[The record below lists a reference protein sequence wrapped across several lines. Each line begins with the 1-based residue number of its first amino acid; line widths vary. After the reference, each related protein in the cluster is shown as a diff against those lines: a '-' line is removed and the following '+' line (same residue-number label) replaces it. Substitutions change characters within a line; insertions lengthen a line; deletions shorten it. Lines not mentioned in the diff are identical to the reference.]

1 MIKKIIII
9 YLFVFVIFAQSSFQG
24 LDTWAQA
31 NAVSLS
37 GSGYIMPFR
46 NDFRNA
52 AMLVDSN
59 RFFSADAVSYP
70 AGISGQSLRVNSKI
84 KGHFLGFKI
93 SRTGYGI
100 FSQRNMENEKTGEY
114 SASDVHFQIGYA
126 KATQSGKIIV
136 GANSGLFISNI
147 QSYNAKAI
155 TLSPA
160 VIFNSRI
167 AKLGL
172 SFHNYGKLY
181 RSYTNNKENL
191 PTVRVVSISRNLPNT
206 GLELEVDHIFLS
218 QVNKEIV
225 RISGLLELKSGLFIK
240 SGLSSNRFDQQIDN
254 PTIRNLISDLG
265 FGIAYATDDFII
277 DLGTYSYGP
286 GGHIIGFG
294 ISSKF

>member
-1 MIKKIIII
+1 M
-9 YLFVFVIFAQSSFQG
+9 Q
-24 LDTWAQA
+24 
-31 NAVSLS
+31 LS
-37 GSGYIMPFR
+37 I
-46 NDFRNA
+46 
-52 AMLVDSN
+52 
-59 RFFSADAVSYP
+59 
-70 AGISGQSLRVNSKI
+70 QSLIVNSKI

-100 FSQRNMENEKTGEY
+100 FSQRNMENQKTGEY
-114 SASDVHFQIGYA
+114 SANDVHFQIGYA

-136 GANSGLFISNI
+136 GVNSGLFISNI

-155 TLSPA
+155 TLS
-160 VIFNSRI
+160 IFNSRI

-225 RISGLLELKSGLFIK
+225 IISGLLELKSGLFIK